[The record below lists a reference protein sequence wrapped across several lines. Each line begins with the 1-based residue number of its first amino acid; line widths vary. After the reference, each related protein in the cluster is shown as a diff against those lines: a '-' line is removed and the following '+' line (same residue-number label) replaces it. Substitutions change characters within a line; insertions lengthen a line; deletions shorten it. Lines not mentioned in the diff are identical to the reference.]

1 MRLGYLFLPRFPV
14 QRRVVEQPSLAGR
27 PLALHHDERGTQRIR
42 FASGAALKRGIHPG
56 MSLAAASALEPA
68 VVRMEID
75 VARELLALRSLGEA
89 LMQWAPGFQV
99 DGPEGLWLDASAAHL
114 CGSEAKWA
122 ERLVA
127 AARAVGFAA
136 GCVVGS
142 ERFTTQA
149 LARSRGTGS
158 VAVVEPR
165 GGGALAALPL
175 SALEHGWLLP
185 EAAAPFRALGL
196 STLGE
201 LGVLSSG
208 ALVARFGAT
217 GLEVAR
223 LCRGDDDSLFM
234 ADALPEVLEESV
246 QLDWPAEHLEP
257 VLFALKTIIDRIC
270 ARLQGRRRA
279 AVRLTVTVG
288 LDGVS
293 PLTVPLVLA
302 RPSSQGRLLLELS
315 RHRLTDLT
323 VRQPIIGL
331 TLRVDEASDDS
342 GQQLVLGDEPAGE
355 AALEVVLSR
364 LQSALGEDA
373 LFSAQPVAQHQPERA
388 WVATRFAPPP
398 VGGGGEEERSRPRP
412 QVEAPPSPP
421 LSRPRPRPRRRP
433 SAEKEGEV
441 DEEVVIPW
449 PKRKAK
455 VEQRAVVSLAAMSTR
470 PPRLFKEPSR
480 LVAEIDPSGTLAWVN
495 VAGRRRRVESVWGP
509 ERLVGAWW
517 EEGYARDY
525 YRVQLEDVGT
535 LWIFR
540 DGRDGTFY
548 AQGVFD

>member
-1 MRLGYLFLPRFPV
+1 MRLGYLYVPRFPV

-27 PLALHHDERGTQRIR
+27 PLVLHHDERGTRRVR

-75 VARELLALRSLGEA
+75 LAHELVVLRSLGET

-122 ERLVA
+122 ERLLS
-127 AARAVGFAA
+127 AARAA
-136 GCVVGS
+136 GLLARCVVGS

-149 LARSRGTGS
+149 LAHAQGQR
-158 VAVVEPR
+158 AVVTVGPR
-165 GGGALAALPL
+165 GDGALAPLPL
-175 SALEHGWLLP
+175 SVLEHGWLSS
-185 EAAAPFRALGL
+185 EAVQPFRALGL
-196 STLGE
+196 SSLGE
-201 LGVLSSG
+201 LGGLSSG

-223 LCRGDDDSLFM
+223 LSRGEDDSRFM
-234 ADALPEVLEESV
+234 ADALPEVVEESV

-257 VLFALKTIIDRIC
+257 VLFALKMIIDRAC
-270 ARLQGRRRA
+270 ARLQGRRQA
-279 AVRLTVTVG
+279 AVRLMVTVL
-288 LDGVS
+288 LDGAS
-293 PLTVPLVLA
+293 PLSVPLVLA
-302 RPSSQGRLLLELS
+302 RPSAQGRLLLELS

-331 TLRVDEASDDS
+331 SLRVDETSADL
-342 GQQLVLGDEPAGE
+342 GQQLVLGDAPAGE

-373 LFSAQPVAQHQPERA
+373 LFSAQPVAQHRPEGA
-388 WVATRFAPPP
+388 WAVTRFAPPAA
-398 VGGGGEEERSRPRP
+398 GSE
-412 QVEAPPSPP
+412 EAPAEVLTPSPP
-421 LSRPRPRPRRRP
+421 QPRRRLP
-433 SAEKEGEV
+433 VRKEAEPD
-441 DEEVVIPW
+441 DEEAIPW

-455 VEQRAVVSLAAMSTR
+455 VELKPVVSLKAISTR

-480 LVAEIDPSGTLAWVN
+480 LLAELEPSGTLAWVN

-517 EEGYARDY
+517 EEGYSRDY

-540 DGRDGTFY
+540 DGKDGVFY

>member
-1 MRLGYLFLPRFPV
+1 MRLGYLFVPRFPV

-27 PLALHHDERGTQRIR
+27 PLVLHHDERGSQRVR

-68 VVRMEID
+68 VVRL
-75 VARELLALRSLGEA
+75 ELDLEHELVALRALGEA
-89 LMQWAPGFQV
+89 LLQWAPGFQV

-122 ERLVA
+122 ERLLA
-127 AARAVGFAA
+127 AARAVGLAA

-149 LARSRGTGS
+149 LARARGTGA
-158 VAVVEPR
+158 VAVVGPR
-165 GGGALAALPL
+165 GEGALAALPL
-175 SALEHGWLLP
+175 SALEHGWLRA

-201 LGVLSSG
+201 LAGLSAG
-208 ALVARFGAT
+208 ALLARFGAT
-217 GLEVAR
+217 GLEAAR
-223 LCRGDDDSLFM
+223 LCRGEDDSRFT

-257 VLFALKTIIDRIC
+257 VLFALKTIIDRSC
-270 ARLQGRRRA
+270 ARLQGRRQA
-279 AVRLTVTVG
+279 AVRLTVTVL
-288 LDGVS
+288 LDGAS
-293 PLTVPLVLA
+293 PLAVPLVLA

-331 TLRVDEASDDS
+331 SLRVDEASDDP
-342 GQQLVLGDEPAGE
+342 GQQLVLGDAPAGE

-364 LQSALGEDA
+364 LQSALGEGA
-373 LFSAQPVAQHQPERA
+373 LFSAQPVAQHRPEGA
-388 WVATRFAPPP
+388 WRFTRFTPPA
-398 VGGGGEEERSRPRP
+398 VGGG
-412 QVEAPPSPP
+412 EAPLGAAPP
-421 LSRPRPRPRRRP
+421 LLSAPRLQRRP
-433 SAEKEGEV
+433 ARRAGALAEEAAP
-441 DEEVVIPW
+441 IPW

-455 VEQRAVVSLAAMSTR
+455 VEAKPEVSWPAMSTR

-480 LVAEIDPSGTLAWVN
+480 LVVELEPSGHLAWVN
-495 VAGRRRRVESVWGP
+495 VAGRRRKVETVWGP

-517 EEGYARDY
+517 EEGYSRDY

-540 DGRDGTFY
+540 DGKDGAFY
-548 AQGVFD
+548 AHGVFD

>member
-68 VVRMEID
+68 VVRLEID
-75 VARELLALRSLGEA
+75 VARELMALRSLGEI

-114 CGSEAKWA
+114 RGSEAKWA

-127 AARAVGFAA
+127 EVRAVGLAA

-149 LARSRGTGS
+149 LARSRGTLP
-158 VAVVEPR
+158 VAVVEPH

-175 SALEHGWLLP
+175 SALEHGWLVP
-185 EAAAPFRALGL
+185 EAVAPFRALGL

-201 LGVLSSG
+201 LGGLASG
-208 ALVARFGAT
+208 ALVARFGST

-223 LCRGDDDSLFM
+223 LCRGEDDSRFV

-270 ARLQGRRRA
+270 ARLQGRRLA
-279 AVRLTVTVG
+279 AVRLTVTVE

-331 TLRVDEASDDS
+331 TLRVDEASDDP

-364 LQSALGEDA
+364 LQSALGEEA

-388 WVATRFAPPP
+388 WAMTRFAPPP
-398 VGGGGEEERSRPRP
+398 VGGEERP
-412 QVEAPPSPP
+412 EDELPPA
-421 LSRPRPRPRRRP
+421 RRRSP
-433 SAEKEGEV
+433 VRKAAET

-455 VEQRAVVSLAAMSTR
+455 VEQRAVVSLPAMSTR

-480 LVAEIDPSGTLAWVN
+480 LVAELEPSGTLAWVN